1 MSDNWKIIIPGELP
15 TLNEIIDEA
24 KRGNYRYQPYNTM
37 KKEHTQDIAWLA
49 IAKIGKPLSKIDIN
63 ITWICKNKRKDKDN
77 IAAGVKFILDAL
89 VEAKIIKNDGW
100 KHIGDINHSFKVD
113 KNNPRVEVS
122 IKEVS

>member
-1 MSDNWKIIIPGELP
+1 MSNRWTIIIPGELP

-24 KRGNYRYQPYNTM
+24 KRGSYRYQPYNTM
-37 KKEHTQDIAWLA
+37 KKEHTYDIAWLA
-49 IAKIGKPLSKIDIN
+49 KAKIGKPLSKIDID
-63 ITWICKNKRKDKDN
+63 IAWFCKNRRKDKDN

-89 VEAKIIKNDGW
+89 VEAEVIANDGW

-113 KNNPRVEVS
+113 KKKPRVEVS